1 MTDDLELSTECPPVQ
16 EISVSE
22 QKGVLSS
29 TLIPFMLGNI
39 VWVILIIV
47 TLFFVLIDKR
57 IFSPQ
62 ILMNVL
68 EHSSIL
74 GILVIGLTFCL
85 ITGHFDLSSEST
97 LGFTAMVGAWLVS
110 PNSWAS
116 GWLLSS
122 YSSILIMLLI
132 GFGVGWAN
140 SIFILKLKINAFI
153 VTLAMLL
160 ALRGITLIW
169 THARS
174 VFDLPYA
181 FTALGISRFGII
193 PVSVIFFLI
202 LFFAGQIILLYTK
215 FGRDLYAIGGNRDAA
230 YAAGIPV
237 ERRIRATFL
246 ISGVLGAVS
255 GLVLAGRLE
264 AATSQLGN
272 GMIFEVF
279 AAAVIG
285 GVSLQGGKGDLSGP
299 LGGVLLLG
307 VISTALS
314 ILPISGYWVDAAR
327 GLIILA
333 AVVLDRLTQ
342 IYEEKWLSRLLNKID
357 VASTMKP

>member
-1 MTDDLELSTECPPVQ
+1 MTDDLELSTECPPV
-16 EISVSE
+16 EDIAMLE
-22 QKGVLSS
+22 KKGVLSA
-29 TLIPFMLGNI
+29 TLITFMIRNM
-39 VWVILIIV
+39 VWFILIIV
-47 TLFFVLIDKR
+47 TLIFCLIDKR
-57 IFSPQ
+57 LFSLQIF
-62 ILMNVL
+62 MNVL

-97 LGFTAMVGAWLVS
+97 LGFAALVGAWLIS
-110 PNSWAS
+110 PNHWAS

-132 GFGVGWAN
+132 GLGVGYAN
-140 SIFILKLKINAFI
+140 SIFILTLKINAFI

-193 PVSVIFFLI
+193 PFSVIFFLF
-202 LFFAGQIILLYTK
+202 LFIVGQTILLYTK
-215 FGRDLYAIGGNRDAA
+215 FGRDFYAIGGNMNAA
-230 YAAGIPV
+230 YVAGIPV
-237 ERRIRATFL
+237 ERRIRAAFL

-264 AATSQLGN
+264 AATSQLGV

-285 GVSLQGGKGDLSGP
+285 GVSLQGGKGDLFGP

-307 VISTALS
+307 VITTSLS
-314 ILPISGYWVDAAR
+314 ILPISAYWVDAAR
-327 GLIILA
+327 GLVILT
-333 AVVLDRLTQ
+333 AVVLDRLVL
-342 IYEEKWLSRLLNKID
+342 IYEEKWLNSLLIKRD
-357 VASTMKP
+357 VASSLKS

>member
-1 MTDDLELSTECPPVQ
+1 MTDELESSTECSPVQ
-16 EISVSE
+16 DISMLKE
-22 QKGVLSS
+22 KGALSFA
-29 TLIPFMLGNI
+29 LIPFMLKNI
-39 VWVILIIV
+39 VWFILFLI
-47 TLFFVLIDKR
+47 TLFFALIDKNMVS
-57 IFSPQ
+57 IQ
-62 ILMNVL
+62 VLMNVL

-97 LGFTAMVGAWLVS
+97 LGFTALVGAWLVS

-122 YSSILIMLLI
+122 YSSSLIMLLI
-132 GFGVGWAN
+132 GLGIGWAN
-140 SIFILKLKINAFI
+140 SIFILNLKINAFI

-181 FTALGISRFGII
+181 FTAVGIFRLGVI
-193 PVSVIFFLI
+193 PVSVIFFLTLFIIGQTI
-202 LFFAGQIILLYTK
+202 LVYTK
-215 FGRDLYAIGGNRDAA
+215 FGRDLYAIGGNRNAA
-230 YAAGIPV
+230 YVAGVPV
-237 ERRIRATFL
+237 EKRIRATFL

-255 GLVLAGRLE
+255 GLVLVGRLE
-264 AATSQLGN
+264 AATSQLGA

-285 GVSLQGGKGDLSGP
+285 GVSLQGGKGDLIGP

-314 ILPISGYWVDAAR
+314 TLPISGYWVDAAR
-327 GLIILA
+327 GIVILA
-333 AVVLDRLTQ
+333 AVLLERLIQ
-342 IYEEKWLSRLLNKID
+342 IFEEKHSYNK
-357 VASTMKP
+357 